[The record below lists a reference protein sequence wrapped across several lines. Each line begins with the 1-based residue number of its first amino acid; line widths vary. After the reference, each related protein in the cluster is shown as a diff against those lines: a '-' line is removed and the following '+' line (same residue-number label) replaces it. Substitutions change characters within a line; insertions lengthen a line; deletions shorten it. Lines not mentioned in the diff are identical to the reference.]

1 MTQELRKLAEAA
13 TQGNWHQTPPSGIYQ
28 GRMIVTDERAACI
41 AETHNANAAENAAY
55 IAAANPAAILALLD
69 ERDAYQQ
76 AADKMA
82 AEYKV
87 ERDALQA
94 ECAEHKENAMRNAR
108 QAVAFRAERDQL
120 QAENER
126 LKAER
131 EKDAFRLVWAMNWM
145 RMSVHDHG
153 FTKHVLERGG
163 TADYSDCATYIDK
176 CTTATQE
183 AAYGI
188 HAKGGQQCG

>member
-1 MTQELRKLAEAA
+1 MTYTNLIEQLR
-13 TQGNWHQTPPSGIYQ
+13 SGKVSYYE
-28 GRMIVTDERAACI
+28 GRSAD
-41 AETHNANAAENAAY
+41 
-55 IAAANPAAILALLD
+55 AI
-69 ERDAYQQ
+69 E
-76 AADKMA
+76 
-82 AEYKV
+82 
-87 ERDALQA
+87 ALQA
-94 ECAEHKENAMRNAR
+94 EVNAASSACESAIKRAEAMES
-108 QAVAFRAERDQL
+108 ERDQL

-183 AAYGI
+183 AARGI
-188 HAKGGQQCG
+188 HAKGGQ

>member
-1 MTQELRKLAEAA
+1 MTDYRRLAEAA
-13 TQGNWHQTPPSGIYQ
+13 NRIDDTVK
-28 GRMIVTDERAACI
+28 R
-41 AETHNANAAENAAY
+41 
-55 IAAANPAAILALLD
+55 LL
-69 ERDAYQQ
+69 
-76 AADKMA
+76 
-82 AEYKV
+82 
-87 ERDALQA
+87 
-94 ECAEHKENAMRNAR
+94 
-108 QAVAFRAERDQL
+108 AEREEMQSAIEAL

-126 LKAER
+126 LKDER

-183 AAYGI
+183 AAHGI
-188 HAKGGQQCG
+188 HAAKGGQQ

>member
-1 MTQELRKLAEAA
+1 MTDYKSTISELHYLADWAKHHLDKA
-13 TQGNWHQTPPSGIYQ
+13 K
-28 GRMIVTDERAACI
+28 I
-41 AETHNANAAENAAY
+41 AN
-55 IAAANPAAILALLD
+55 D
-69 ERDAYQQ
+69 
-76 AADKMA
+76 AADA
-82 AEYKV
+82 IEA
-87 ERDALQA
+87 
-94 ECAEHKENAMRNAR
+94 
-108 QAVAFRAERDQL
+108 L

-126 LKAER
+126 LKDER

-183 AAYGI
+183 TAHGI
-188 HAKGGQQCG
+188 HAKGGQHEDA

>member
-1 MTQELRKLAEAA
+1 MTDLMKLATDYAQACYHLDPHSYDPKYTAEA
-13 TQGNWHQTPPSGIYQ
+13 
-28 GRMIVTDERAACI
+28 RAALQSAI
-41 AETHNANAAENAAY
+41 EALQAENAG
-55 IAAANPAAILALLD
+55 L
-69 ERDAYQQ
+69 RS
-76 AADKMA
+76 
-82 AEYKV
+82 
-87 ERDALQA
+87 

-108 QAVAFRAERDQL
+108 IAVSIR
-120 QAENER
+120 
-126 LKAER
+126 AER

-183 AAYGI
+183 AAHGI
-188 HAKGGQQCG
+188 HAKGGQ